1 MKTEIYY
8 VYKNVLIG
16 DSNVPHV
23 CKLRMR
29 VPSNG
34 LHLHRL
40 APPSKEKKAARY
52 AMHNDIER
60 VTRMDVAHKTICTK
74 AAGERDPRVVIRE
87 AR

>member
-23 CKLRMR
+23 CELRMR

-40 APPSKEKKAARY
+40 APPSKEKEVAGY
-52 AMHNDIER
+52 AMHNDIKCVAR
-60 VTRMDVAHKTICTK
+60 TYLAHKTVCTK
-74 AAGERDPRVVIRE
+74 AAGKRDPRVVI
-87 AR
+87 